1 MMEVFVATM
10 LAIII
15 FILGMFVGIV
25 IAMFIV
31 SCKMFRRY
39 YWHLETPMLDYIKKN
54 MENK

>member
-1 MMEVFVATM
+1 MMEIFIAVFLAT
-10 LAIII
+10 II
-15 FILGMFVGIV
+15 FIIGMFFGIV

-31 SCKMFRRY
+31 GCKMFRRY